1 MPEITPEQT
10 NQLELIQT
18 LNYNN
23 AAVKQAVTFI
33 QNDAF
38 KHRLFIQQYN
48 RLLSQNNGYAE
59 SDVVAR
65 AITAVQESTEAL
77 AVISNTTSAE

>member
-1 MPEITPEQT
+1 MPEITTEQT

-38 KHRLFIQQYN
+38 RHRLFVQQYT
-48 RLLSQNNGYAE
+48 RLLNSGYAE
-59 SDVVAR
+59 SDVVSR

-77 AVISNTTSAE
+77 AVINTVAASE

>member
-1 MPEITPEQT
+1 MPEITTEQT

-38 KHRLFIQQYN
+38 KHRLFLQQYN
-48 RLLSQNNGYAE
+48 RLMVNGYSE
-59 SDVVAR
+59 SDVVSR

-77 AVISNTTSAE
+77 AVINTTTVAE